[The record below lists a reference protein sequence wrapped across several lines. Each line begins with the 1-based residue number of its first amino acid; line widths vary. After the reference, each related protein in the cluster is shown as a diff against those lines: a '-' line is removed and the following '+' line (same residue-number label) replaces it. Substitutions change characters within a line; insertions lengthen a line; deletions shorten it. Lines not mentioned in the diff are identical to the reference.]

1 MVMRTTIMRRC
12 GAAIVCAM
20 CALPAACRKHDTQKP
35 EPLLCHV
42 GGTMRPVMRELAAMY
57 EQQTGQEVRI
67 NSAGS
72 GELLAHIESHKEGDV
87 YVCHDPFLDALMKRG
102 LGAEGWSVAELTPV
116 IVVRKGNPEG
126 IHGLA
131 DLTRPDVELFLTD
144 YRKSSLGRMLNTIF
158 GKAGIDFDRLN
169 RQKKIGT
176 HRMGS
181 HAANMVR
188 MRNADAAICWNAV
201 AHLQQDALDVV
212 PIPQKHLPTPH
223 VDTVTSATMK
233 AYDLMPMR
241 VTVATLNCSVQ
252 PGAARRFAEFVASE
266 RCVQVFRSFGFTVVP
281 TGTGKAYD
289 AGWGPR

>member
-1 MVMRTTIMRRC
+1 MVTRTTVMTRC
-12 GAAIVCAM
+12 GVAVVCAM
-20 CALPAACRKHDTQKP
+20 CALPAACRKHDTHQP

-42 GGTMRPVMRELAAMY
+42 GGTMRPVMRKLAAMY
-57 EQQTGQEVRI
+57 EQQTGQKVMI

-72 GELLAHIESHKEGDV
+72 GELLAHIESHKQGDV
-87 YVCHDPFLDALMKRG
+87 YVCHDPFLDALMMRG

-116 IVVRKGNPEG
+116 IVVQKPNPKG

-144 YRKSSLGRMLNTIF
+144 YRKSSLGRMLKTIF
-158 GKAGIDFDRLN
+158 GKAGIDFDRLS
-169 RQKKIGT
+169 RQKRIGT
-176 HRMGS
+176 HRKGS

-212 PIPQKHLPTPH
+212 PIPQEHLPTPH
-223 VDTVTSATMK
+223 VDTVTSATGK

-241 VTVATLNCSVQ
+241 VTVATLNCSGQ
-252 PGAARRFAEFVASE
+252 PGAASRFAKFVASE
-266 RCVQVFRSFGFTVVP
+266 RGVQVFRSFGFSVAP
-281 TGTGKAYD
+281 KRTGKEHE
-289 AGWGPR
+289 AGRRLR